1 MRLMVLAMLLSAT
14 LASPVLADVKWEED
28 GWLATIGVEH
38 LEEGDEFG
46 CYGLPNLDWKADP
59 GAMSLECRDYIEK
72 RIDASKWG
80 ANPISTYTPDGLTA
94 AQHTTIANQ
103 GFLIHGDDTG
113 QSATAWHSSDN
124 APLQIYDWY
133 DLGRRGGS
141 LEKEIADIDSLSSEL
156 DAGGLVNMYWIGRVH
171 DATVR
176 HDADVLE
183 MLDERDDVWF
193 TTWGEAYSYW
203 AVERCYELNTQ
214 LINTTIQFEH
224 LDASACLS
232 LTPGAWNVPITW
244 IIEIRNGTIT
254 ESNLPEMSAE
264 ESNAIEG
271 WRMEGNILYLST
283 LRGEN
288 VSLEST
294 GDIEYDILGRTQFFN
309 NKSAAL
315 TIAGHSTTDLFQ
327 WSKRFDGNENLRFT
341 WLISPRSL
349 EAGNAYLPYIGLGVL
364 ITSVSGIW
372 LLLKK
377 DAIAHSKAEALM
389 DVGTGGDDD
398 E

>member
-1 MRLMVLAMLLSAT
+1 MRLMVLVMLLSAT
-14 LASPVLADVKWEED
+14 LAQPVLADVQWEED

-38 LEEGDEFG
+38 LESGDEFG
-46 CYGLPNLDWKADP
+46 CYGMPNLEWEADP

-80 ANPISTYTPDGLTA
+80 VNPISTYTPSGLTA

-103 GFLIHGDDTG
+103 GFMIHGDETD
-113 QSATAWHSSDN
+113 QSATAWHSSDDV
-124 APLQIYDWY
+124 PLQTYDWY

-141 LEKEIADIDSLSSEL
+141 LEKEIADVDLLSSEL
-156 DAGGLVNMYWIGRVH
+156 DAGGLVNMYWIGRIH

-176 HDADVLE
+176 HDAEVLE
-183 MLDERDDVWF
+183 MLEERDDVWF

-203 AVERCYELNTQ
+203 AVERCYEFDTQ
-214 LINTTIQFEH
+214 LVNTTMQFEH
-224 LDASACLS
+224 LDAPACLS
-232 LTPGAWNVPITW
+232 LTPNAWNVPITW
-244 IIEIRNGTIT
+244 IIEIKNGTIT
-254 ESNLPEMSAE
+254 ESNLPEMSVE
-264 ESNAIEG
+264 ESNAREG
-271 WRMEGNILYLST
+271 WRMEGGILYLSV
-283 LRGEN
+283 LRGES
-288 VSLEST
+288 VTLESS

-315 TIAGHSTTDLFQ
+315 TIAGHSTTDLFL
-327 WSKRFDGNENLRFT
+327 WSKRFDDSDNLRFT
-341 WLISPRSL
+341 WLLSPRGV
-349 EAGNAYLPYIGLGVL
+349 EEGNSFLPAIGLVIL
-364 ITSVSGIW
+364 VTSVSGIW

-389 DVGTGGDDD
+389 DVSAGGDDD